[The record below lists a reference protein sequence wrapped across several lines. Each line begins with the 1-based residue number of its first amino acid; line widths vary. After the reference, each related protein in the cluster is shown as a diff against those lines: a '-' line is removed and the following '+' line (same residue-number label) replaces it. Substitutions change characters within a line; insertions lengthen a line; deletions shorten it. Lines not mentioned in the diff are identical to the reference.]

1 MDNDFKISNNMLI
14 DLAMKLNI
22 LEAALQNL
30 KNFTDIETIQD
41 SHSPC
46 EVWQEISV
54 FTAIELTQTFQLPSE
69 IFLETLEFLQQSN
82 DSSYSTTFTVTARPR
97 HLYFSL

>member
-22 LEAALQNL
+22 LKAALQNL

-46 EVWQEISV
+46 EV
-54 FTAIELTQTFQLPSE
+54 
-69 IFLETLEFLQQSN
+69 
-82 DSSYSTTFTVTARPR
+82 
-97 HLYFSL
+97 